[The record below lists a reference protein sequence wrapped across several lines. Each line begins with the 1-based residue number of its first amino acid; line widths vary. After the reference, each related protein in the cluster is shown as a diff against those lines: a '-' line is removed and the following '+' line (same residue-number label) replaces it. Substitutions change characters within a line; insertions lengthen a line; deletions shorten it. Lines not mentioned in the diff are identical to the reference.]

1 MISLPFRRIFL
12 GLAGLSGLSGIA
24 LAAAASHLGDTRL
37 LGSAS
42 TMALA
47 HAPVLLVIALNV
59 DRLKTAAFSGSLIAL
74 GTLVFG
80 ADLVLRYALGHGLF
94 PMSAPAGGL
103 LMMAGWLSLSLN
115 ACLKE

>member
-1 MISLPFRRIFL
+1 MTTLLLRRIFIAL
-12 GLAGLSGLSGIA
+12 TGILGLSGVA

-47 HAPVLLVIALNV
+47 HAPVLLVIALNF
-59 DRLKTAAFSGSLIAL
+59 DRLKTAALSGLLIAL

-80 ADLVLRYALGHGLF
+80 GDLVLRHYLGHGLF
-94 PMSAPAGGL
+94 PMSAPTGGV

-115 ACLKE
+115 AFLKD